1 MMFGIKTKKDKRI
14 EYLESLVMAQ
24 QYKRPTIIQQAKD
37 IQTLGA
43 SIILERDMSIEYAKR
58 EVTRRLIEDAEQNI
72 YYDVEDDN
80 RGNKI
85 LRGYLRVVIE
95 RR

>member
-43 SIILERDMSIEYAKR
+43 SIILERDMPIEYAKR
-58 EVTRRLIEDAEQNI
+58 EVTRRLIEGAEQNI